1 MKHTVIHSILF
12 GFILLVFAT
21 PFFVGAAGLVPC
33 TDNCN
38 LGDLLE
44 LIKRVIDF
52 LLKSVAMPLAAI
64 AFAWAGFLYLTAGG
78 NPAKVSQAHDIFKGV
93 VIGLLIALA
102 AWLIVSAILKGLG
115 VTGAFRLLTL

>member
-1 MKHTVIHSILF
+1 VIHSILF